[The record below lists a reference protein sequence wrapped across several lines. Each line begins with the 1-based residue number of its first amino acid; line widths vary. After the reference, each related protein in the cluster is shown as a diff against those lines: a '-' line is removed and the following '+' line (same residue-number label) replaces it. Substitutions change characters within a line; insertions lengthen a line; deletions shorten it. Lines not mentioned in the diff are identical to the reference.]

1 MTSEKFKT
9 FQEAFDATVRHLAKQ
24 GKKAAVKDR
33 RSDKVACL
41 YLTDK
46 NLKCAVGAHI
56 PSGHP
61 AQTTVGFVEIL
72 FKAFPDIRERMS
84 VDDDKD
90 TSLSFWSGMQ
100 GIHDYA
106 QSLED
111 LVAKLNDFAKKWNL
125 NTSVVSELTE
135 WDTTVDY

>member
-56 PSGHP
+56 PDGHP
-61 AQTTVGFVEIL
+61 AQMTIGSVGIL
-72 FKAFPDIRERMS
+72 FNAFPDIRKLLS
-84 VDDDKD
+84 VGEDKD
-90 TSLSFWSGMQ
+90 NSSLPFWIGIQ
-100 GIHDYA
+100 GIHDHSH
-106 QSLED
+106 SLED
-111 LVAKLNDFAKKWNL
+111 LVAKLNAFANKWSL
-125 NTSVVSELTE
+125 DASVISEITE
-135 WDTTVDY
+135 WDATGA